1 MTLFYANYQY
11 HPVYTDCA
19 GLDQVLTLPLQL
31 QKIHEVHAVM
41 EQSFAIEQAY
51 YCLYVRLHLLY
62 LCVAA
67 EWV

>member
-31 QKIHEVHAVM
+31 QKIHEVHAHC
-41 EQSFAIEQAY
+41 QLAIEKAQAMY
-51 YCLYVRLHLLY
+51 KHYADCK
-62 LCVAA
+62 
-67 EWV
+67 